1 MLYLSGSKELDVVS
15 MDPGDVVDSP
25 PHTPAY
31 EELIEVITCAVA
43 RLNIEW
49 PAKRQEVCQRSLLD
63 EIFLPS
69 RTQPPRRG
77 LPFFPDL
84 HTEVSKSWNKPVSY
98 RVFFSCNFQLLL
110 YVRRQKLWLWG
121 NV

>member
-43 RLNIEW
+43 SQETRSVSEK
-49 PAKRQEVCQRSLLD
+49 PA
-63 EIFLPS
+63 
-69 RTQPPRRG
+69 
-77 LPFFPDL
+77 
-84 HTEVSKSWNKPVSY
+84 
-98 RVFFSCNFQLLL
+98 
-110 YVRRQKLWLWG
+110 
-121 NV
+121 